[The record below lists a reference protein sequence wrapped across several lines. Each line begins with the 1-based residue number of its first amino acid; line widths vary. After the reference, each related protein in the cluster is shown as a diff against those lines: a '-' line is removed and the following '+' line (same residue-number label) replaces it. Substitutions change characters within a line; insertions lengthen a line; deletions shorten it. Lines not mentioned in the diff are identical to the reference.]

1 MTTTASSPLSERMA
15 ALELEQEISCLTG
28 LPGHVVQA
36 VIIGF
41 DTSPETSERVWQAV
55 QGLEAAQELAADG
68 INSEYCWVHPFP
80 NGGWTCQLC
89 RKEEEGQ
96 KR

>member
-1 MTTTASSPLSERMA
+1 MSTTANSPLSERFQ
-15 ALELEQEISCLTG
+15 ALNWEQEISAITG

-55 QGLEAAQELAADG
+55 QGLEAEQKLAADG
-68 INSEYCWVHPFP
+68 TGPEY
-80 NGGWTCQLC
+80 
-89 RKEEEGQ
+89 R
-96 KR
+96 